1 MIKKRYMAFIMAC
14 FFTAMTCALPVEA
27 ASTKDTKKSSQSSS
41 VSKKSKKSAKVDKVA
56 SAERKTSAKKSATQS
71 ASKKTTAKKSS
82 SKKSTKKKSSAKRA
96 EADSNT
102 NSQQIWMERA
112 AKSDMQTGVASWY
125 GGKLHGGKTA
135 SGESYDMHMFT
146 AAHRT
151 LPLGTVV
158 KVTDEKSGDS
168 VMVCINDRGPY
179 IRGRVIDL
187 SYAAAEQ
194 LGLDSRGVAE
204 VALEVVSNAEGNP
217 LNEDEAFFV
226 DLVGDD
232 ASGKDFIGPFR
243 QFADASVM
251 QEVLREQHPKAAIV
265 VRPVASK

>member
-14 FFTAMTCALPVEA
+14 MFAVMTCALPVEA
-27 ASTKDTKKSSQSSS
+27 ASTKDTKKSTAKSS
-41 VSKKSKKSAKVDKVA
+41 VSQKAVKKSKTVKTA
-56 SAERKTSAKKSATQS
+56 SADRKAVTKKTAAKSSAKKNTS
-71 ASKKTTAKKSS
+71 KKSS
-82 SKKSTKKKSSAKRA
+82 KKKSSAKRA
-96 EADSNT
+96 DAKT
-102 NSQQIWMERA
+102 NSQQIWLERA
-112 AKSDMQTGVASWY
+112 ANSDMQTGVASWY
-125 GGKLHGGKTA
+125 GNKFHGGSTA

-158 KVTDEKSGDS
+158 KVIDENSGDS

-187 SYAAAEQ
+187 SFAAAEQ
-194 LGLDSRGVAE
+194 LGLDSRGVAP
-204 VALEVVSNAEGNP
+204 VALEVISNAEGNP
-217 LNEDEAFFV
+217 LNEDEAFYV

-251 QEVLREQHPKAAIV
+251 QEVLREQHPKASIV

>member
-1 MIKKRYMAFIMAC
+1 MISMRHMAFIVALLFGVVM
-14 FFTAMTCALPVEA
+14 CALPVEA
-27 ASTKDTKKSSQSSS
+27 ASTQNTKKSSKTASSS
-41 VSKKSKKSAKVDKVA
+41 KAIHTKKAPSKETLAAPKSSVAKNSAL
-56 SAERKTSAKKSATQS
+56 
-71 ASKKTTAKKSS
+71 KSS
-82 SKKSTKKKSSAKRA
+82 SKKTKSTGKKKSRAKKSA
-96 EADSNT
+96 SNT
-102 NSQQIWMERA
+102 LNSQQIWMERA
-112 AKSDMQTGVASWY
+112 AKSDMQTGIASWY
-125 GGKLHGGKTA
+125 GDKFHGGSTA

-187 SYAAAEQ
+187 SFAAAEQ
-194 LGLDSRGVAE
+194 LGMNDGRGITA

-217 LNEDEAFFV
+217 LNEDEAFYV
-226 DLVGDD
+226 DLVGNEADD
-232 ASGKDFIGPFR
+232 KGFVGPFR

-251 QEVLREQHPKAAIV
+251 QEILRTQHPKAAVV
-265 VRPVASK
+265 VRPVASR